1 MTIYGVIYLVSNSVL
16 VFFFIFSLAVE
27 LLILFAFRKSDTN
40 SRSLDRMRK
49 YFESKTKELDDL
61 VGEKK
66 LELDDIKKAMEGSE
80 QNARD
85 LIKSFESS
93 FNMVRKRDEEIK
105 VLSSQLDTFRNAF
118 NDMADASLK
127 ADKNL
132 QLLKQESRNVE
143 IVRRSIQNLTSQQG
157 EIKEQADSILAE
169 FNKKNEEAFEQLR
182 LNLLNTVNLNMG
194 SLQDGLEMAGKRLET
209 FNTQIEELTGRQA
222 LVSENAVKDLTIA
235 MNTKLDSFKESIES
249 FGKSYMERLE
259 LLKDKNTAVESEF
272 FAALD
277 KESRSR
283 LDVVRAE
290 IEKEFDSYKD
300 SVSGKIA
307 SVDNL
312 KQDIETLGTTL
323 QEIRTGMEEVKAKA
337 VDELSRKVQAEEDLF
352 MENFKSR
359 IDALE
364 KLASGRMEKLEQAVK
379 ALDNLDSL
387 DKKLVTTE
395 ERLNTIDKIMEWIA
409 KTETRLNDEVR
420 KGEETISILGELVE
434 KPVPIST
441 PDTQMSQS
449 DRNETAKQLIQ
460 RGWTNEKI
468 AETLGISEGEVDLI
482 REFYSSH

>member
-1 MTIYGVIYLVSNSVL
+1 MGINSVNI
-16 VFFFIFSLAVE
+16 FFFLFSLAVE

-93 FNMVRKRDEEIK
+93 FNMVRKRDDEVK

-118 NDMADASLK
+118 NEMADASHK

-143 IVRRSIQNLTSQQG
+143 IVRRSIQNLTSQLG
-157 EIKEQADSILAE
+157 EIKEKTDSILAE
-169 FNKKNEEAFEQLR
+169 FNRKNEDAFEQLR

-194 SLQDGLEMAGKRLET
+194 TLQDGLEMAGKRLDT

-235 MNTKLDSFKESIES
+235 MNAKLDSFKESIES

-277 KESRSR
+277 KESRGR
-283 LDVVRAE
+283 LDVVRGE

-300 SVSGKIA
+300 SISEKIA

-312 KQDIETLGTTL
+312 KQNIETLGSTL
-323 QEIRTGMEEVKAKA
+323 QQIRSGMENAIKA
-337 VDELSRKVQAEEDLF
+337 VESMGSV
-352 MENFKSR
+352 
-359 IDALE
+359 DA
-364 KLASGRMEKLEQAVK
+364 KLAA
-379 ALDNLDSL
+379 A
-387 DKKLVTTE
+387 E
-395 ERLNTIDKIMEWIA
+395 ERLTRIDKVMEWLA
-409 KTETRLNDEVR
+409 KTETRLNDSIR
-420 KGEETISILGELVE
+420 KGEETISVLGELVE

-460 RGWTNEKI
+460 RGWSNEKI

-482 REFYSSH
+482 RDFYSSN

>member
-1 MTIYGVIYLVSNSVL
+1 MVSNSVL

-290 IEKEFDSYKD
+290 IEKEFDSYRD

-434 KPVPIST
+434 KPVPISA

>member
-1 MTIYGVIYLVSNSVL
+1 MNI
-16 VFFFIFSLAVE
+16 FFFLFSLAVE

-93 FNMVRKRDEEIK
+93 FNMVRKRDDEVK

-118 NDMADASLK
+118 NEMADASQK

-143 IVRRSIQNLTSQQG
+143 IVRRSIQNLTSQLG
-157 EIKEQADSILAE
+157 EIKEKTDSILAE
-169 FNKKNEEAFEQLR
+169 FNRKNEDAFEQLR

-194 SLQDGLEMAGKRLET
+194 TLQDGLEMAGKRLDT

-235 MNTKLDSFKESIES
+235 MNAKLDSFKESIES

-277 KESRSR
+277 KESRAR
-283 LDVVRAE
+283 LDVVRGE

-300 SVSGKIA
+300 SISEKIA
-307 SVDNL
+307 AVDNL
-312 KQDIETLGTTL
+312 KQDIEALGSTL
-323 QEIRTGMEEVKAKA
+323 QQIRSGMENAIKA
-337 VDELSRKVQAEEDLF
+337 VDSMGSV
-352 MENFKSR
+352 
-359 IDALE
+359 DA
-364 KLASGRMEKLEQAVK
+364 KLAA
-379 ALDNLDSL
+379 A
-387 DKKLVTTE
+387 E
-395 ERLNTIDKIMEWIA
+395 ERLTRIDKVMEWLA
-409 KTETRLNDEVR
+409 KTETRLNDSIR
-420 KGEETISILGELVE
+420 KGEETISVLGELVE

-460 RGWTNEKI
+460 RGWSNEKI

-482 REFYSSH
+482 RDFYSSN